1 MQCKHQYYRYDKNG
15 VLVCSQCGE
24 PSTSKK
30 VTQPVIEDKVEK
42 APVEKKAAGTRKNK

>member
-15 VLVCSQCGE
+15 VLVCSQCNE

-30 VTQPVIEDKVEK
+30 VKQPAIEDKVEK
-42 APVEKKAAGTRKNK
+42 ALVEKKSAGKKK